1 MTRAI
6 TSRFGVR
13 ALARKGALLAKAR
26 TPNVIA
32 LFLIFAFHPQT
43 AHACAVCFGKS
54 DSAMAKGMN
63 MGIFALL
70 ICITGVL
77 ATLATFFIFLAVRAS
92 KHPQRDAMVASLN
105 SSENPAHS

>member
-1 MTRAI
+1 MKMRSVFI
-6 TSRFGVR
+6 RIF
-13 ALARKGALLAKAR
+13 ALM
-26 TPNVIA
+26 A
-32 LFLIFAFHPQT
+32 LFACRPDV

>member
-1 MTRAI
+1 MKLAR
-6 TSRFGVR
+6 SRYVVS
-13 ALARKGALLAKAR
+13 ALAGKALLA
-26 TPNVIA
+26 
-32 LFLIFAFHPQT
+32 LITLHPVT
-43 AHACAVCFGKS
+43 AQACAVCFGKS

-92 KHPQRDAMVASLN
+92 KHPQRDAMAASLN

>member
-1 MTRAI
+1 MKFRAI
-6 TSRFGVR
+6 FIR
-13 ALARKGALLAKAR
+13 AAALLALLAFRPETAR
-26 TPNVIA
+26 
-32 LFLIFAFHPQT
+32 
-43 AHACAVCFGKS
+43 ACAVCFGKS

-63 MGIFALL
+63 IGIFTLL
-70 ICITGVL
+70 TCITGVL

>member
-1 MTRAI
+1 MKMAR
-6 TSRFGVR
+6 SRYVVP
-13 ALARKGALLAKAR
+13 LAGKALLA
-26 TPNVIA
+26 
-32 LFLIFAFHPQT
+32 LIVLHPVTSQ
-43 AHACAVCFGKS
+43 ACAVCFGKS

-70 ICITGVL
+70 TCITVVL

>member
-1 MTRAI
+1 MKFRAI
-6 TSRFGVR
+6 FIR
-13 ALARKGALLAKAR
+13 AAALLALLAFRPETAR
-26 TPNVIA
+26 
-32 LFLIFAFHPQT
+32 
-43 AHACAVCFGKS
+43 ACAVCFGKS

-92 KHPQRDAMVASLN
+92 KHPQNEAMVASLN

>member
-13 ALARKGALLAKAR
+13 ALARTGAIFL
-26 TPNVIA
+26 VA
-32 LFLIFAFHPQT
+32 LITSQP
-43 AHACAVCFGKS
+43 AHACAICFGKS

-92 KHPQRDAMVASLN
+92 KHPQNEAMVASLN